1 MADPMPARRK
11 CFAQQRA
18 GLAWLGGAARPV
30 VRSADNLGQT
40 WSEHRVTPY
49 VVSERTRNVSRD
61 ESYSRSPGPAIP
73 GGVMHAFDEAA
84 QGTLCGLAGP
94 GLHHWPGLDF
104 PRYYGTHCDPCSQAL
119 ARTSQDPGSA
129 D

>member
-1 MADPMPARRK
+1 MP
-11 CFAQQRA
+11 
-18 GLAWLGGAARPV
+18 
-30 VRSADNLGQT
+30 
-40 WSEHRVTPY
+40 PY

-73 GGVMHAFDEAA
+73 GGVMHAFDEAT
-84 QGTLCGLAGP
+84 QGTLCGLVEP

-104 PRYYGTHCDPCSQAL
+104 PRYYGNHCSACSDELAKDGQA
-119 ARTSQDPGSA
+119 SGPA